1 MRDVPLDY
9 SRSCRS
15 KGAAFWTDCEAFKA
29 NYGAVGRN
37 TVRFAPEYLSPV
49 NGFRSMKMYELPS
62 SLLSASS
69 LNRYL
74 FNSPILPQFKGDA
87 DGGLMLLR
95 LIQGTAVLYV
105 RYLPLQ
111 FLPGMQMLA
120 ILTRSIALCAV
131 GISIYLAVAR
141 ILGISE
147 LAKLQRLLSRKLMRS
162 R

>member
-1 MRDVPLDY
+1 
-9 SRSCRS
+9 
-15 KGAAFWTDCEAFKA
+15 
-29 NYGAVGRN
+29 
-37 TVRFAPEYLSPV
+37 
-49 NGFRSMKMYELPS
+49 MKMYELPS